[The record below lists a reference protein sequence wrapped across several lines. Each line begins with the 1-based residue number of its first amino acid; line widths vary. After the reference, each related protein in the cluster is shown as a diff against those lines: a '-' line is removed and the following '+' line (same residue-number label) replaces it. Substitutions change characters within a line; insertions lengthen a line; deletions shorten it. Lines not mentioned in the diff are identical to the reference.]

1 MVPTSNASINKFMSL
16 SIGIVGL
23 PNVGKSTLFNALLGK
38 AQAAA
43 SNFPFCTI
51 DPNIGIVPVPDD
63 RLAILAK
70 LEDSAKIVPTTI
82 EFVDIAGL
90 VKGAHEGE
98 GLGNKFLAHI
108 REVDAI
114 IEVVRFFAD
123 KNVIHVAGDIDPKSD
138 SETINTELVL
148 ADLQTIEKRISSEE
162 KEAKTNPK
170 IKPKIDFYRR
180 LQQHLNLGLS
190 ARVIPLMDEEK
201 LWLKESQLLSAKP
214 ILYVANVDYGQ
225 LSDPEILM
233 PLKDVLKTDDA
244 NIIMVNAKAEAE
256 LIDLPPAEQEEYLKE
271 LGLQEPG
278 LNKVIRAGYKLLNLI
293 TFLTTGPTETRA
305 WTIPLGTKAPGAA
318 GVIHTDF
325 ERGFIKAEVVSYNDF
340 ITAGS
345 NKRAVELGKV
355 RQEGKEYVMQD
366 GDICFFK
373 FNV

>member
-1 MVPTSNASINKFMSL
+1 MSL

-51 DPNIGIVPVPDD
+51 DPNVGIVPVPDD
-63 RLAILAK
+63 RLATLAK
-70 LEDSAKIVPTTI
+70 LENSAKIVPTTI

-114 IEVVRFFAD
+114 IEVVRFFTD
-123 KNVIHVAGDIDPKSD
+123 KNVIHVAGDINPKSD

-170 IKPKIDFYRR
+170 LKPKIDFYRR
-180 LQQHLNLGLS
+180 LQQHLNQGLS
-190 ARVIPLMDEEK
+190 ARVVPVTDEEK
-201 LWLKESQLLSAKP
+201 VWLKESQLLSAKP
-214 ILYVANVDYGQ
+214 ILYVANVDYQQ
-225 LSDPEILM
+225 LNDPEILM
-233 PLKDVLKTDDA
+233 PLKDVLKTDEA

-256 LIDLPPAEQEEYLKE
+256 LIDLPPIEQAEYLKE
-271 LGLQEPG
+271 LGLKEPG
-278 LNKVIRAGYKLLNLI
+278 LNKVIRSGYKLLNLI

-305 WTIPLGTKAPGAA
+305 WTITVGTKAPGAA

-325 ERGFIKAEVVSYNDF
+325 ERGFIKAEVVSYDDF

-345 NKRAVELGKV
+345 NKRAIELGKV

>member
-1 MVPTSNASINKFMSL
+1 MSL

-51 DPNIGIVPVPDD
+51 DPNVGIVPVPDD
-63 RLAILAK
+63 RLAVLAK
-70 LEDSAKIVPTTI
+70 LENSAKIVPTTI

-90 VKGAHEGE
+90 VKGANEGE

-123 KNVIHVAGDIDPKSD
+123 KNVIHVSGDIDPKSD

-148 ADLQTIEKRISSEE
+148 ADLQTIEKRINSEE

-170 IKPKIDFYRR
+170 LKPKIDFYRR
-180 LQQHLNLGLS
+180 LQQHLNQGLS
-190 ARVIPLMDEEK
+190 ARVIPVTDEEK
-201 LWLKESQLLSAKP
+201 IWLKESQLLSAKP
-214 ILYVANVDYGQ
+214 ILYVANVDYQQ
-225 LSDPEILM
+225 LNDPEILM
-233 PLKDVLKTDDA
+233 PLKDVLKTDEA
-244 NIIMVNAKAEAE
+244 NIIMV
-256 LIDLPPAEQEEYLKE
+256 LK
-271 LGLQEPG
+271 EPG
-278 LNKVIRAGYKLLNLI
+278 LNKVIRSGYALLNLI

-305 WTIPLGTKAPGAA
+305 WTITVGTKAPQAA

-325 ERGFIKAEVVSYNDF
+325 ERGFIKAEVVSYDDF
-340 ITAGS
+340 ISAGS

-355 RQEGKEYVMQD
+355 RQEGKEYVMKD
-366 GDICFFK
+366 GDIVFFK
-373 FNV
+373 FNI

>member
-1 MVPTSNASINKFMSL
+1 MSL

-38 AQAAA
+38 AQATA

-51 DPNIGIVPVPDD
+51 DPNVGIVPVPDD
-63 RLAILAK
+63 RLAVLAK
-70 LEDSAKIVPTTI
+70 LENSAKIVPTTI

-90 VKGAHEGE
+90 VKGANEGE

-114 IEVVRFFAD
+114 IEVVRFFVD
-123 KNVIHVAGDIDPKSD
+123 KNVIHVAGDINPKSD

-148 ADLQTIEKRISSEE
+148 ADLQTIEKRISREE

-170 IKPKIDFYRR
+170 LKPKIDFYRR
-180 LQQHLNLGLS
+180 LQQHLDQGLS
-190 ARVIPLMDEEK
+190 ARALHTENEEK
-201 LWLKESQLLSAKP
+201 IWLKESQLLSAKP
-214 ILYVANVDYGQ
+214 ILYIANVDYQQ
-225 LSDPEILM
+225 LNDPTILA
-233 PLKDVLKTDDA
+233 PLKDVLQTDEA

-256 LIDLPPAEQEEYLKE
+256 LIDLPPSEQIEYLTE
-271 LGLQEPG
+271 LGLNEPG
-278 LNKVIRAGYKLLNLI
+278 LNKVIKAGYKLLNLI
-293 TFLTTGPTETRA
+293 TFLTAGPIETRA
-305 WTIPLGTKAPGAA
+305 WTISVGTKAPQAA

-325 ERGFIKAEVVSYNDF
+325 ERGFIKAEIVRYEDFVS
-340 ITAGS
+340 AGS
-345 NKRAVELGKV
+345 TKKATELGKV

-366 GDICFFK
+366 GDVVYFK